1 MNLAQAKS
9 WWAGL
14 PDRDKALI
22 RIASIL
28 VVGLLAWVVALAPAL
43 RTIRSFDAKH
53 KAQELQLQRMLNLQ
67 TQAQSMQNL
76 PRVSQA
82 AAVTALEASIDQ
94 AFGNRAEIILSGSNA
109 TVNVRGVSPEDL
121 AKWLTNIRTNARTIA
136 IQARLTRTPTG
147 WNGSFQ
153 MVLPAQ

>member
-1 MNLAQAKS
+1 MNLAQANT
-9 WWAGL
+9 WWASL

-22 RIASIL
+22 KAALIL
-28 VVGLLAWVVALAPAL
+28 VLALLLWLVALSPAL

-53 KAQELQLQRMLNLQ
+53 KAQEMQLQRMLNLQ
-67 TQAQSMQNL
+67 AQAQSMQNL

-94 AFGNRAEIILSGSNA
+94 TFGNRAEIVFSGGNA

-121 AKWLTNIRTNARTIA
+121 AKWLANVRANARTVA
-136 IQARLTRTPTG
+136 IQARLTRTNAG

>member
-22 RIASIL
+22 RVAVIL
-28 VVGLLAWVVALAPAL
+28 VMVLLLWLLALSPAI

-53 KAQELQLQRMLNLQ
+53 KAQEMQLQRMLNLQ
-67 TQAQSMQNL
+67 SQAQSMQNL

-94 AFGNRAEIILSGSNA
+94 TFGNRAEIVFSGGNA
-109 TVNVRGVSPEDL
+109 TVNVRGVSAEDL
-121 AKWLTNIRTNARTIA
+121 AKWLANVRTNARTVA
-136 IQARLTRTPTG
+136 IQARLTRTNAG

>member
-9 WWAGL
+9 KWASL

-28 VVGLLAWVVALAPAL
+28 VIGLLVWSVALAPAL
-43 RTIRSFDAKH
+43 RTIRTFDAKH

-76 PRVSQA
+76 PLVSQA
-82 AAVTALEASIDQ
+82 AAVTAIEASIDQ
-94 AFGNRAEIILSGSNA
+94 AFGNRAEVILSGNNA

-136 IQARLTRTPTG
+136 IQARLTRTNAG